1 MTYDKINLAMFHV
14 KHCDTYLNNEGIER
28 MAAKFQFES
37 TVITTLASQYDV
49 IIIGSG
55 SSGLI
60 SAVQAH
66 ESGVKPVVLEKMG
79 KIGGNTTSASSGMD
93 AAETLVQLQHHV
105 VDSFD
110 DFYRETLADG
120 GHGHNRIGSNS
131 IAETVVFGRQAG
143 QQVYR
148 DNMTS

>member
-1 MTYDKINLAMFHV
+1 
-14 KHCDTYLNNEGIER
+14 

-55 SSGLI
+55 SSGLV

-66 ESGVKPVVLEKMG
+66 ESG
-79 KIGGNTTSASSGMD
+79 MD
-93 AAETLVQLQHHV
+93 SAETLVQLQHHV

-110 DFYRETLADG
+110 DFYRETLAG
-120 GHGHNRIGSNS
+120 GLHGNNRIDGNS

-148 DNMTS
+148 DSMTS